1 MTADDLARLR
11 ADVPECELAL
21 FADIES
27 GTVLAV
33 ASALKHPQEDLDAL
47 CTEAARLFA
56 DSGTFEDAEPECA
69 VLLTAT
75 GCRAF
80 FRDPAEPGEALCCL
94 CAPGVPPE
102 RLLEAGRGALGGT
115 DESDDA

>member
-1 MTADDLARLR
+1 MTTDDLARLR
-11 ADVPECELAL
+11 ADLPECELAL
-21 FADIES
+21 FADIGS

-47 CTEAARLFA
+47 CAEAARLFA
-56 DSGTFEDAEPECA
+56 DSGAFAGAEAECA

-94 CAPGVPPE
+94 CAPGVAPE
-102 RLLEAGRGALGGT
+102 RLLAAGRGALGGG
-115 DESDDA
+115 DGPEHA